1 MIALVP
7 GTFDPITLGHVDV
20 VERAAGLFDEVVLAV
35 LANPGKAP
43 WFSAEER
50 TGLAAAALAHLS
62 NVRVDRFDGLL
73 VQLAGTIGA
82 RAVVKG
88 LRSGADYEYERAMA
102 LMNRELSPLVETVF
116 VVGDARLAHVSSSLV
131 REVAWFG
138 GEIDSVVPPVVAE
151 ALCRR
156 VAERRAGAS

>member
-20 VERAAGLFDEVVLAV
+20 VTRAAGLFDEVVLGV
-35 LANPGKAP
+35 LANPGKSP
-43 WFSAEER
+43 WFSAAER
-50 TGLAAAALAHLS
+50 ADLAAQALAHLG

-73 VQLAGTIGA
+73 VQLADALGA

-88 LRSGADYEYERAMA
+88 LRSGADFEYERAMA
-102 LMNRELSPLVETVF
+102 LMNRGLSPQLETVF
-116 VVGDARLAHVSSSLV
+116 VIGDARLAHVSSSLV

-138 GEIDSVVPPVVAE
+138 GDIDSVVPPLVAD
-151 ALCRR
+151 ALRR
-156 VAERRAGAS
+156 RAGERRAGAS